1 MEKMR
6 EIDSVSL
13 GIFVKAGA
21 INETPEESGVSHY
34 IEHMMFKGTSKR
46 SAKDISEEIDNEGG
60 NINAYTSRSKTVYYV
75 KMLSDKIEKGI
86 DILSDMILNS
96 NFNQEEL
103 DKERK
108 VIVEEIKMYEDIPE
122 ETVHDENIRRVI
134 NGIYGNTILGTEES
148 LNGIERAN
156 FIKYYKDMYKP
167 TNMVI
172 SVVGNI
178 DFDKI
183 YNQINKKFGKFK
195 NSAKERKYNKDF
207 EILTGENIIKRKTSQ
222 VHLCVNTR
230 DLSIIDERRYASTI
244 VSNILGGGMS
254 SRLFQKIREERGLAY
269 SIYSYGSNF
278 IEGGIFTVY
287 AGTTKKDHKK
297 VIDIIKKEFY
307 EIKKNGIEEKELE
320 RSKNQ
325 ILSGLVFALE
335 NSRNKMEKTANSYIL
350 YGKIIKV
357 RELVKQINKI
367 TMDDIAEI
375 VDFMFDEKYY
385 SSTILGDV

>member
-1 MEKMR
+1 MEKMQ

-13 GIFVKAGA
+13 GIFVKTGA
-21 INETPEESGVSHY
+21 INEMPKESGVSHY
-34 IEHMMFKGTSKR
+34 IEHMMFKGTKKR

-75 KMLSDKIEKGI
+75 KMLADKIEKGI
-86 DILSDMILNS
+86 DILSDMMLNS
-96 NFNQEEL
+96 NFDQEDL

-108 VIVEEIKMYEDIPE
+108 VIIEEIKMYEDIPE

-134 NGIYGNTILGTEES
+134 KGIYGNTILGSEES
-148 LNGIERAN
+148 LNGIERSD
-156 FIKYYKDMYKP
+156 FVKYYKDMYKP
-167 TNMVI
+167 ANMII
-172 SVVGNI
+172 SVVGKI

-183 YNQINKKFGKFK
+183 YNEINKKFGKFK
-195 NSAKERKYNKDF
+195 NSSKERKYDKNF
-207 EILTGENIIKRKTSQ
+207 EIITGENIIKRKTNQ

-230 DLSIIDERRYASTI
+230 DLNIIDEKRYTSTI
-244 VSNILGGGMS
+244 ISNILGGGMS
-254 SRLFQKIREERGLAY
+254 SRLFQKIREELGLAY

-278 IEGGIFTVY
+278 MEGGVFTVY
-287 AGTTKKDHKK
+287 AGTTKKDYKK

-307 EIKKNGIEEKELE
+307 EIKKNGIMEKELE

-325 ILSGLVFALE
+325 ILSGMIFALE
-335 NSRNKMEKTANSYIL
+335 NSRSKMERMANSYIL
-350 YGKIIKV
+350 FEKIIKSK
-357 RELVKQINKI
+357 ELIKQINKV

-375 VDFMFDEKYY
+375 ADFMFDEKYY